1 VRLEKLALLLPDDHP
16 LAQQPTIPLP
26 WIDGRTIDTSGG
38 NAEAPEWVELGA
50 QLVTEHGGT
59 PAPDH
64 HPGTAAVAAA
74 GADET
79 GHHLRTTGWPILTKL
94 DGPHVTG
101 AVVRPLTDP
110 VPLYPWW
117 MVRRRDLQHP
127 ALSAPRPG
135 GRPARRSR
143 TLAGGPGRSVA
154 GAGRPRARGQPVN
167 PRSTRDGGRYRV
179 GTGVTGSSSTPGFSR
194 PRGSSAALAAANAA
208 PKGSGRWRS

>member
-16 LAQQPTIPLP
+16 LAQQPTIPLS

-127 ALSAPRPG
+127 ALSALDQ
-135 GRPARRSR
+135 A
-143 TLAGGPGRSVA
+143 VD
-154 GAGRPRARGQPVN
+154 Q
-167 PRSTRDGGRYRV
+167 
-179 GTGVTGSSSTPGFSR
+179 
-194 PRGSSAALAAANAA
+194 LAAAEHWLEVPDGAWLA
-208 PKGSGRWRS
+208 PADRALVASL